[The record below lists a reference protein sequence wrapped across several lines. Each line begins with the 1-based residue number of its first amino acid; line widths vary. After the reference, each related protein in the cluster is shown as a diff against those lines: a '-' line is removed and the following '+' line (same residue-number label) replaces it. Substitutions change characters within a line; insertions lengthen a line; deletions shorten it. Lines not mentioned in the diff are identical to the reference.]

1 MKNNIKIQK
10 IEAIT
15 TRKNYIAGRVRD
27 LVQMRS
33 TKYGA
38 ISAMTGCPIFQ
49 PRTWN
54 FSNIFLRKQTVMQMT
69 LFRLLE
75 MSSEKEMNFVRRLHV
90 RQISLKRYFLP
101 LEMTIIL
108 V

>member
-15 TRKNYIAGRVRD
+15 IRKNYIAGRMRD

-38 ISAMTGCPIFQ
+38 ISVMTGCPIFQ

-54 FSNIFLRKQTVMQMT
+54 FSNIFYNSFNKFIAKFWTFMTDILNYQTQILR
-69 LFRLLE
+69 
-75 MSSEKEMNFVRRLHV
+75 
-90 RQISLKRYFLP
+90 
-101 LEMTIIL
+101 TITSIFQ
-108 V
+108 